1 MNETN
6 NWLIHDHRKY
16 DEMLTECE
24 IAAEMADWKDA
35 VQLFNEFTKEL
46 KYHMQLEGEV
56 IYPLFEKKGANA
68 EDADN
73 MAEQHEDLA

>member
-24 IAAEMADWKDA
+24 IAAEMAEKMKSST
-35 VQLFNEFTKEL
+35 LYLKKREL
-46 KYHMQLEGEV
+46 MQRML
-56 IYPLFEKKGANA
+56 ILWPNA
-68 EDADN
+68 MNSMKTLHDY
-73 MAEQHEDLA
+73 